1 MTEAEYGTTAW
12 CMQCNLR
19 VLQGA
24 MDRYVQA
31 STKEERKKF
40 AGIIV
45 NHALGLIDDAIDL
58 EWEES

>member
-19 VLQGA
+19 VLQEA

-58 EWEES
+58 EREES